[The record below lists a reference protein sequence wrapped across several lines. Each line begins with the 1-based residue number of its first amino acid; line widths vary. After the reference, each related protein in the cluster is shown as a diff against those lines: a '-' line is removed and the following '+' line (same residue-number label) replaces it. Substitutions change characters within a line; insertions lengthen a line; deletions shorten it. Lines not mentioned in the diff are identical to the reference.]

1 MARGRKKKAQEEKV
15 GFGLLWIPV
24 MLFFLLLSGLSVFYI
39 WERIKL
45 REIKRDIVT
54 LERARR
60 EIYEENQQLK
70 ARTEELASY
79 RRIYKIATE
88 RFGYVELK
96 PKVIIS
102 PE

>member
-1 MARGRKKKAQEEKV
+1 MARGRRKRSAEAKV
-15 GFGLLWIPV
+15 GFGLLWVPV

-60 EIYEENQQLK
+60 QIYEENQQLK
-70 ARTEELASY
+70 AQTEQLASY

-88 RFGYVELK
+88 HFGYIELK